1 MTAQPGQPDGV
12 LFELPEQEPEQEKAT
27 ARAASRSRRP
37 APRRPAE
44 RLPVARVVVDT
55 PLPHLDR
62 YFDYRVPADM
72 DEAAVPGCRVKVRF
86 NNRQLGGFLAERV
99 ETSEFSGRLAYLEA
113 VVSPEPVLTP
123 EILGLARAVADRY
136 AGTLSDVLRLAVPP
150 RHARVEK
157 EAAKAAEAAEATG
170 SDAPAEATGVGSGA
184 EASPDASGVSA
195 VPEAAESG
203 ATPETAVTGA
213 DPEMLEPGAGS
224 GPAVIGAP
232 PETAGSG
239 AISETTATATTLGTT
254 ESGVNPEMSGAEASS
269 EATGVS
275 ANPETAESGT
285 DAKTPGS
292 APSSE
297 IAATGADPNDAPS
310 GMASDEAP
318 GAVPHSTRTDPD
330 APSNTADAPRVSAT
344 VTDAPSD
351 AAATQDATGADPD
364 PGPWADYPEGP
375 SFLRA
380 LRAGQ
385 PARAVWNA
393 LPGTGWADAVAV
405 AAARTL
411 AAGRGTVVVVP
422 DGRDVRAVDHA
433 LEQRLGEGRYVA
445 LTADLGPAERYR
457 RWLSVLRGGVR
468 VVVGTRAAVFA
479 PVRDLGLV
487 VLWDDGDDV
496 HADPHAPYPHARTVL
511 SMRAHRAGA
520 GALIGGHTRTTDAQL
535 LVESGWAHPLTADRA
550 TLRRRAP
557 VVRAAGDDRELAR
570 DEAARSARM
579 PSVALRAAREAAR
592 TGPVLFQVPRRGY
605 LNTLACAGCREPAR
619 CDSCRGPLAVRGSHA
634 MPSCGWCGRVAGQ
647 WACPECGVTR
657 MRAVVVGARR
667 TAEELGRAFPSLTVR
682 TSGREEV
689 LSRVADAPSLVVAT
703 PGAEPVADNGYAAA
717 VLLDGWALL
726 NRMDL
731 RASEEALRRWLN
743 AGALVRPGG
752 TVVVSADASL
762 PVVQSFVR
770 WDPAGFAERELA
782 ERRELGF
789 PPAVAMAS
797 VTGAPEHVR
806 ELLDQIELPE
816 GAELLGPV
824 PVGADRAVGP
834 DGAHPT
840 ERALLRVPRAGVGAL
855 SRSLKVAASARSA
868 RRDEHLAQVRMDP
881 LHVV

>member
-12 LFELPEQEPEQEKAT
+12 LFDLPEQEKAT

-157 EAAKAAEAAEATG
+157 EAAKAAKDAEAAGSDVPPEATG
-170 SDAPAEATGVGSGA
+170 AGA
-184 EASPDASGVSA
+184 EAD
-195 VPEAAESG
+195 
-203 ATPETAVTGA
+203 
-213 DPEMLEPGAGS
+213 
-224 GPAVIGAP
+224 AP
-232 PETAGSG
+232 PEAPGQGLSP
-239 AISETTATATTLGTT
+239 GT
-254 ESGVNPEMSGAEASS
+254 
-269 EATGVS
+269 
-275 ANPETAESGT
+275 
-285 DAKTPGS
+285 
-292 APSSE
+292 
-297 IAATGADPNDAPS
+297 AATGADPDDAPAVTAS
-310 GMASDEAP
+310 GEPP
-318 GAVPHSTRTDPD
+318 GAVPHGTQPGAPPD
-330 APSNTADAPRVSAT
+330 TAPSAADTPLVSAT
-344 VTDAPSD
+344 VTGAPSG
-351 AAATQDATGADPD
+351 AAAAQDVAGAD

-375 SFLRA
+375 AFLRA

-393 LPGTGWADAVAV
+393 LPGTDWADAVAV
-405 AAARTL
+405 AAGETL

-422 DGRDVRAVDHA
+422 DGRDVQAVDHA

-496 HADPHAPYPHARTVL
+496 HADPHAPYPHSRTVL

-535 LVESGWAHPLTADRA
+535 LVESGWAHPLAADRA

-682 TSGREEV
+682 TSGREDV

-703 PGAEPVADNGYAAA
+703 PGAEPVAENGYAAA

-816 GAELLGPV
+816 GTELLGPV

-840 ERALLRVPRAGVGAL
+840 ERALLRVPRSGVGAL

>member
-12 LFELPEQEPEQEKAT
+12 LFDLPEQEKAT

-37 APRRPAE
+37 APRGPAE

-157 EAAKAAEAAEATG
+157 EAAKAAEAAEAAEA
-170 SDAPAEATGVGSGA
+170 DAPAEAIGTNPGDAPSGA
-184 EASPDASGVSA
+184 
-195 VPEAAESG
+195 VPKAPGQAPP
-203 ATPETAVTGA
+203 PETGA
-213 DPEMLEPGAGS
+213 DPNDTASGTGGTGTPPQTSGS
-224 GPAVIGAP
+224 R
-232 PETAGSG
+232 
-239 AISETTATATTLGTT
+239 
-254 ESGVNPEMSGAEASS
+254 
-269 EATGVS
+269 
-275 ANPETAESGT
+275 ANPETAEASGGLGT
-285 DAKTPGS
+285 
-292 APSSE
+292 
-297 IAATGADPNDAPS
+297 AATGTNPGDAPS
-310 GMASDEAP
+310 G
-318 GAVPHSTRTDPD
+318 AVPH
-330 APSNTADAPRVSAT
+330 NTQS
-344 VTDAPSD
+344 
-351 AAATQDATGADPD
+351 GADPD

-380 LRAGQ
+380 LRTGQ

-393 LPGTGWADAVAV
+393 LPGAGWADAVAV
-405 AAARTL
+405 AAAQTL
-411 AAGRGTVVVVP
+411 AAGRGTVIVVP
-422 DGRDVRAVDHA
+422 DGRDVQAVDHA
-433 LEQRLGEGRYVA
+433 LEQRLGGSRYAA

-770 WDPAGFAERELA
+770 WDPTGFAERELA

-834 DGAHPT
+834 DGAQPT

>member
-1 MTAQPGQPDGV
+1 MTTQPGQPDGV
-12 LFELPEQEPEQEKAT
+12 LFDLPEKSEAPA
-27 ARAASRSRRP
+27 ARRSRRP

-72 DEAAVPGCRVKVRF
+72 DEAAVPGCRVRVRF
-86 NNRQLGGFLAERV
+86 NNRRLNGFLAERA
-99 ETSEFSGRLAYLEA
+99 EASEFAGRLAYLEA

-123 EILGLARAVADRY
+123 EILELARAVADRY

-157 EAAKAAEAAEATG
+157 EEAKAAEAAEASGAGAAPEG
-170 SDAPAEATGVGSGA
+170 SDEPAAAVDGPSGR
-184 EASPDASGVSA
+184 
-195 VPEAAESG
+195 
-203 ATPETAVTGA
+203 
-213 DPEMLEPGAGS
+213 
-224 GPAVIGAP
+224 
-232 PETAGSG
+232 ETAGAGPEGVEPDG
-239 AISETTATATTLGTT
+239 AG
-254 ESGVNPEMSGAEASS
+254 
-269 EATGVS
+269 
-275 ANPETAESGT
+275 
-285 DAKTPGS
+285 
-292 APSSE
+292 
-297 IAATGADPNDAPS
+297 
-310 GMASDEAP
+310 
-318 GAVPHSTRTDPD
+318 
-330 APSNTADAPRVSAT
+330 
-344 VTDAPSD
+344 
-351 AAATQDATGADPD
+351 

-380 LRAGQ
+380 LREGQ

-393 LPGTGWADAVAV
+393 LPGTDWVQAVAV
-405 AAARTL
+405 AARETL
-411 AAGRGTVVVVP
+411 AAGHGTVVVVP
-422 DGRDVRAVDHA
+422 DGRDVEAVDTA
-433 LEQRLGEGRYVA
+433 LDLHLGEGRHVA

-457 RWLSVLRGGVR
+457 RWLSVLRGRVR

-496 HADPHAPYPHARTVL
+496 HVDPHAPYPHARTVL

-579 PSVALRAAREAAR
+579 PSLALRAAREAAR

-647 WACPECGVTR
+647 WACPECGLTR

-703 PGAEPVADNGYAAA
+703 PGAEPVAEEGYAAA

-743 AGALVRPGG
+743 AAALVRPGG
-752 TVVVSADASL
+752 TVVVSADVSL

-789 PPAVAMAS
+789 PPAVSMAS
-797 VTGAPEHVR
+797 VTGGPEHVR
-806 ELLDQIELPE
+806 ELLDQIRLPE
-816 GAELLGPV
+816 DTELLGPV
-824 PVGADRAVGP
+824 PVGSDRAVGP
-834 DGAHPT
+834 DGTHQT
-840 ERALLRVPRAGVGAL
+840 ERALLRVPRTGVGAL
-855 SRSLKVAASARSA
+855 TRALKAAASARSA
-868 RRDEHLAQVRMDP
+868 RRDEHLAQVRVDP

>member
-12 LFELPEQEPEQEKAT
+12 LFDLPEQEKAT

-37 APRRPAE
+37 APRGPAE

-157 EAAKAAEAAEATG
+157 EAAKAAEAEAAEA
-170 SDAPAEATGVGSGA
+170 DASAEATGVGA
-184 EASPDASGVSA
+184 D
-195 VPEAAESG
+195 
-203 ATPETAVTGA
+203 TETAGSDTPPQTAATGTA
-213 DPEMLEPGAGS
+213 PE
-224 GPAVIGAP
+224 GAP
-232 PETAGSG
+232 PEA
-239 AISETTATATTLGTT
+239 
-254 ESGVNPEMSGAEASS
+254 VPH
-269 EATGVS
+269 
-275 ANPETAESGT
+275 
-285 DAKTPGS
+285 DAQP
-292 APSSE
+292 
-297 IAATGADPNDAPS
+297 GADPDTAPN
-310 GMASDEAP
+310 A
-318 GAVPHSTRTDPD
+318 
-330 APSNTADAPRVSAT
+330 ADAPRVSAT
-344 VTDAPSD
+344 ETDAPSGAE
-351 AAATQDATGADPD
+351 AAQDATGADPD

-375 SFLRA
+375 SFVRA

-393 LPGTGWADAVAV
+393 LPGAGWADAVAT
-405 AAARTL
+405 AAAQTL
-411 AAGRGTVVVVP
+411 AAGRGTVIVVP
-422 DGRDVRAVDHA
+422 DGRDVQAVARA
-433 LEQRLGEGRYVA
+433 LEQRLGGGRYA
-445 LTADLGPAERYR
+445 SLTADLGPAERYR

-496 HADPHAPYPHARTVL
+496 HADPHSPYPHARTVL
-511 SMRAHRAGA
+511 SIRAHRAGA

-770 WDPAGFAERELA
+770 WDPTGFAERELA

>member
-157 EAAKAAEAAEATG
+157 EAAKAAEASEATG
-170 SDAPAEATGVGSGA
+170 AD
-184 EASPDASGVSA
+184 ASPDAAGVSA
-195 VPEAAESG
+195 APEAAESG
-203 ATPETAVTGA
+203 AAPETAVTSA

-224 GPAVIGAP
+224 GTAVIGAP

-239 AISETTATATTLGTT
+239 ANSETAATATTLGTT
-254 ESGVNPEMSGAEASS
+254 ESGVNPGMSGAEASS

-275 ANPETAESGT
+275 ANP
-285 DAKTPGS
+285 KTPGA
-292 APSSE
+292 APSWE
-297 IAATGADPNDAPS
+297 IAATGADPNGAPS
-310 GMASDEAP
+310 VTASGEAP
-318 GAVPHSTRTDPD
+318 GTAPGGTPEAVPPGARTGPE
-330 APSNTADAPRVSAT
+330 APSNTADTPRAPAT
-344 VTDAPSD
+344 VTGPPPAT
-351 AAATQDATGADPD
+351 AATQDATGAATD

-405 AAARTL
+405 AAVQTL

-457 RWLSVLRGGVR
+457 RWLSVLRGAVR

-782 ERRELGF
+782 ERRELEF

>member
-12 LFELPEQEPEQEKAT
+12 LFDLPEQEKAT

-157 EAAKAAEAAEATG
+157 EAAKAAEKAGAGASTETA
-170 SDAPAEATGVGSGA
+170 GSGA
-184 EASPDASGVSA
+184 DPG
-195 VPEAAESG
+195 
-203 ATPETAVTGA
+203 TAGT
-213 DPEMLEPGAGS
+213 
-224 GPAVIGAP
+224 GAP
-232 PETAGSG
+232 PETAGTGAAPGTAGTG
-239 AISETTATATTLGTT
+239 AIPGDAPA
-254 ESGVNPEMSGAEASS
+254 
-269 EATGVS
+269 
-275 ANPETAESGT
+275 GT
-285 DAKTPGS
+285 DPNAPPPRASPGPGPDTAGAPRAS
-292 APSSE
+292 A
-297 IAATGADPNDAPS
+297 T
-310 GMASDEAP
+310 
-318 GAVPHSTRTDPD
+318 V
-330 APSNTADAPRVSAT
+330 ADAPPGV
-344 VTDAPSD
+344 
-351 AAATQDATGADPD
+351 AAAQDVTEANPG

-393 LPGTGWADAVAV
+393 LPGTDWADAVAV
-405 AAARTL
+405 AAGETL

-422 DGRDVRAVDHA
+422 DGRDVQAVDQA

-496 HADPHAPYPHARTVL
+496 HADPHAPYPHSRTVL

-535 LVESGWAHPLTADRA
+535 LVESGWAHPLAADRA

-682 TSGREEV
+682 TSGREDV

-703 PGAEPVADNGYAAA
+703 PGAEPVAENGYAAA

-806 ELLDQIELPE
+806 ELLDQLELPE
-816 GAELLGPV
+816 GTELLGPV

-834 DGAHPT
+834 DGAHPP
-840 ERALLRVPRAGVGAL
+840 ERALLRVPRGGVGAL
-855 SRSLKVAASARSA
+855 SRSLKAAASARSA

>member
-12 LFELPEQEPEQEKAT
+12 LFDLPEQEKAT

-37 APRRPAE
+37 APRGPAE

-99 ETSEFSGRLAYLEA
+99 ETSEFSGQLAYLEA

-157 EAAKAAEAAEATG
+157 EAAKAAAK
-170 SDAPAEATGVGSGA
+170 SGA
-184 EASPDASGVSA
+184 DASA
-195 VPEAAESG
+195 
-203 ATPETAVTGA
+203 
-213 DPEMLEPGAGS
+213 
-224 GPAVIGAP
+224 
-232 PETAGSG
+232 ETAGSG
-239 AISETTATATTLGTT
+239 ADPGTA
-254 ESGVNPEMSGAEASS
+254 
-269 EATGVS
+269 ATG
-275 ANPETAESGT
+275 T
-285 DAKTPGS
+285 DPNDPPPGS
-292 APSSE
+292 AP
-297 IAATGADPNDAPS
+297 DA
-310 GMASDEAP
+310 E
-318 GAVPHSTRTDPD
+318 PD
-330 APSNTADAPRVSAT
+330 TADAPRVSVTVADVAPGVTAT
-344 VTDAPSD
+344 QV
-351 AAATQDATGADPD
+351 AATQDVTEANPGPE

-393 LPGTGWADAVAV
+393 LPGTDWADAVAV
-405 AAARTL
+405 AAGETL

-422 DGRDVRAVDHA
+422 DGRDVQAVDHA

-496 HADPHAPYPHARTVL
+496 HADPHAPYPHSRTVL

-535 LVESGWAHPLTADRA
+535 LVESGWAHPLAADRA

-682 TSGREEV
+682 TSGREDV

-703 PGAEPVADNGYAAA
+703 PGAEPVAENGYAAA

-816 GAELLGPV
+816 GTELLGPV
-824 PVGADRAVGP
+824 PVGADRTVGP
-834 DGAHPT
+834 DGTHPT
-840 ERALLRVPRAGVGAL
+840 ERALLRVPRGGVGAL

>member
-1 MTAQPGQPDGV
+1 
-12 LFELPEQEPEQEKAT
+12 
-27 ARAASRSRRP
+27 
-37 APRRPAE
+37 
-44 RLPVARVVVDT
+44 
-55 PLPHLDR
+55 PHLDR

-99 ETSEFSGRLAYLEA
+99 ETSEFSGRLAYLES

-157 EAAKAAEAAEATG
+157 EAARAAA
-170 SDAPAEATGVGSGA
+170 SDAKTAEGTETAPDMGDTAPNPTGADTGTPPSGPTETGGTTVATAPNADDESAETVMAGGTSETAETAVGRSHSQAGSGSGA
-184 EASPDASGVSA
+184 PT
-195 VPEAAESG
+195 G
-203 ATPETAVTGA
+203 ATAA
-213 DPEMLEPGAGS
+213 AAS
-224 GPAVIGAP
+224 
-232 PETAGSG
+232 ETAGAAPG
-239 AISETTATATTLGTT
+239 TAQG
-254 ESGVNPEMSGAEASS
+254 
-269 EATGVS
+269 
-275 ANPETAESGT
+275 
-285 DAKTPGS
+285 TPG
-292 APSSE
+292 
-297 IAATGADPNDAPS
+297 AA
-310 GMASDEAP
+310 E
-318 GAVPHSTRTDPD
+318 VE
-330 APSNTADAPRVSAT
+330 
-344 VTDAPSD
+344 
-351 AAATQDATGADPD
+351 
-364 PGPWADYPEGP
+364 PGPWADYPDGP

-393 LPGTGWADAVAV
+393 LPGTDWADAVAV
-405 AAARTL
+405 AAHAAL
-411 AAGRGTVVVVP
+411 AAGRGTVIVVP
-422 DGRDVRAVDHA
+422 DGRDVEAVDTA
-433 LEQRLGEGRYVA
+433 LERHLGKHRYVA

-457 RWLSVLRGGVR
+457 RWLSVLRGRVR

-511 SMRAHRAGA
+511 SMRAHRVGA

-535 LVESGWAHPLTADRA
+535 LAESGWALPLVADRA

-557 VVRAAGDDRELAR
+557 LVRAAGDDRELAR

-579 PSVALRAAREAAR
+579 PSVALRTAREASR

-689 LSRVADAPSLVVAT
+689 LSRVADRPSLVVAT
-703 PGAEPVADNGYAAA
+703 PGAEPVAENGYAAA

-743 AGALVRPGG
+743 AAALVRPGG

-770 WDPAGFAERELA
+770 WDPGGFAERELA

-789 PPAVAMAS
+789 PPAVSMAS
-797 VTGAPEHVR
+797 VTGGPEHVR

-834 DGAHPT
+834 DGTHQT
-840 ERALLRVPRAGVGAL
+840 ERALLRVPRNGVGAL
-855 SRSLKVAASARSA
+855 ARSLKVAASARSA
-868 RRDEHLAQVRMDP
+868 RRDEHLAQVRVDP

>member
-12 LFELPEQEPEQEKAT
+12 LFDLPEQERTT

-157 EAAKAAEAAEATG
+157 EAAKAAEAAVAGHAHPQGGPDEGPGVPSEEGGDSVSAQARAAGAASGPPPAG
-170 SDAPAEATGVGSGA
+170 SD
-184 EASPDASGVSA
+184 
-195 VPEAAESG
+195 PEAA
-203 ATPETAVTGA
+203 
-213 DPEMLEPGAGS
+213 
-224 GPAVIGAP
+224 
-232 PETAGSG
+232 
-239 AISETTATATTLGTT
+239 
-254 ESGVNPEMSGAEASS
+254 
-269 EATGVS
+269 
-275 ANPETAESGT
+275 
-285 DAKTPGS
+285 
-292 APSSE
+292 
-297 IAATGADPNDAPS
+297 
-310 GMASDEAP
+310 
-318 GAVPHSTRTDPD
+318 PD
-330 APSNTADAPRVSAT
+330 TADAPRGSAT
-344 VTDAPSD
+344 SAD
-351 AAATQDATGADPD
+351 AAPDAEAAREAAGTEPG

-380 LRAGQ
+380 LRSGQ

-393 LPGTGWADAVAV
+393 LPGTDWADAVAV
-405 AAARTL
+405 AAGEAL

-433 LEQRLGEGRYVA
+433 LGLRLGEGRHAA

-535 LVESGWAHPLTADRA
+535 LVESGWARPLAADRA
-550 TLRRRAP
+550 TLRSRAP

-579 PSVALRAAREAAR
+579 PSVALRTAREAAR

-703 PGAEPVADNGYAAA
+703 PGAEPVAENGYAAA

-743 AGALVRPGG
+743 AAALVRPGG

-816 GAELLGPV
+816 GTELLGPV

-834 DGAHPT
+834 DGDHPT
-840 ERALLRVPRAGVGAL
+840 ERALLRVPRGGVGAL

-868 RRDEHLAQVRMDP
+868 RRDEHLAQVRVDP

>member
-1 MTAQPGQPDGV
+1 MTAQPGPPDGV
-12 LFELPEQEPEQEKAT
+12 LFDLPEQDRSPGEGKSKAPA
-27 ARAASRSRRP
+27 ARRSRRP
-37 APRRPAE
+37 APRVPAE
-44 RLPVARVVVDT
+44 RSPVARVVVDT

-62 YFDYRVPADM
+62 CFDYRVPADM
-72 DEAAVPGCRVKVRF
+72 DEAAVPGCRVRVRF
-86 NNRQLGGFLAERV
+86 NNRPLNGFLVERV

-123 EILGLARAVADRY
+123 EVLGLARAVADRY

-157 EAAKAAEAAEATG
+157 EGAA
-170 SDAPAEATGVGSGA
+170 DPAEGA
-184 EASPDASGVSA
+184 EA
-195 VPEAAESG
+195 
-203 ATPETAVTGA
+203 
-213 DPEMLEPGAGS
+213 
-224 GPAVIGAP
+224 P
-232 PETAGSG
+232 PEEAG
-239 AISETTATATTLGTT
+239 
-254 ESGVNPEMSGAEASS
+254 
-269 EATGVS
+269 
-275 ANPETAESGT
+275 
-285 DAKTPGS
+285 D
-292 APSSE
+292 
-297 IAATGADPNDAPS
+297 
-310 GMASDEAP
+310 
-318 GAVPHSTRTDPD
+318 
-330 APSNTADAPRVSAT
+330 
-344 VTDAPSD
+344 
-351 AAATQDATGADPD
+351 
-364 PGPWADYPEGP
+364 GPWSDYTEGP
-375 SFLRA
+375 SFLDA
-380 LRAGQ
+380 LRRGQ

-393 LPGTGWADAVAV
+393 LPGTDWADAVAT
-405 AAARTL
+405 AARATL

-422 DGRDVRAVDHA
+422 DGRDVGAVDAA
-433 LEQRLGEGRYVA
+433 LGERLGPDGHVA

-457 RWLSVLRGGVR
+457 RWLSVLRGRTR

-511 SMRAHRAGA
+511 AMRAHRAGA
-520 GALIGGHTRTTDAQL
+520 GALIGGHTRTTDSQL
-535 LVESGWAHPLTADRA
+535 LVESGWALPLTADRA

-557 VVRAAGDDRELAR
+557 LVRAAGDDRELAR

-579 PSVALRAAREAAR
+579 PSLALRVAREAAR

-634 MPSCGWCGRVAGQ
+634 MPSCGWCGRVAGA
-647 WACPECGVTR
+647 WTCPECGGTR

-689 LSRVADAPSLVVAT
+689 LSAVADAPSLVVAT
-703 PGAEPVADNGYAAA
+703 PGAEPVAENGYAAA

-743 AGALVRPGG
+743 AAALVRPGG

-762 PVVQSFVR
+762 PVVQSLVR
-770 WDPAGFAERELA
+770 WDPTGFAARELA

-789 PPAVAMAS
+789 PPAVSMAS
-797 VTGAPEHVR
+797 VTGSPEHVR
-806 ELLDQIELPE
+806 ELLDQVELPE
-816 GAELLGPV
+816 GTELLGPV
-824 PVGADRAVGP
+824 PVAPERTAGTGSGA
-834 DGAHPT
+834 PT

-855 SRSLKVAASARSA
+855 ARSLKVAAAARSA
-868 RRDEHLAQVRMDP
+868 RRDEHLAQVRVDP